1 MSGATTIPGYFFVS
15 FAIGIGLFIGIVRSI
30 PDAHLHV
37 IACDVGQGD
46 AILLS
51 SQSSQVLID
60 GGPDSKVLDCL
71 SRHIPFW
78 DRTLE
83 VMILTHPQA
92 DHLNGLVDVLDR
104 FAVEQVIV
112 NGVVN
117 DTAGFRAFQD
127 AVFTEGAAI
136 HLPSR
141 GDVIRVGE
149 MQLSVLW
156 PSSKAGLA
164 EVWQPET
171 GGAILGAATYQGDI
185 NETSIVSRL
194 SYGDFDALFVGDMG
208 FSTEE
213 ALVASGVLG
222 KVEFLKVGHHGSKYA
237 SSAEFLDAVGPAL
250 GVISVGGQNR
260 FGHPTPETLMRLD
273 QIRAQI
279 LRTDISGDVE
289 VVSDGNRYWVVK

>member
-1 MSGATTIPGYFFVS
+1 MSGATRIPGYIFVS
-15 FAIGIGLFIGIVRSI
+15 FAVGIGLFVGIVRSF
-30 PDAHLHV
+30 PDQYAHV

-46 AILLS
+46 AIVLS
-51 SQSSQVLID
+51 YRSSQVLID

-92 DHLNGLVDVLDR
+92 DHMNGLVDVLDR
-104 FAVEQVIV
+104 FTVEQVIV

-127 AVFTEGAAI
+127 AVFKEGAVI
-136 HLPSR
+136 YLPSR
-141 GDVIRVGE
+141 GDVIRIGE

-156 PSSKAGLA
+156 PNSQVGLA

-222 KVEFLKVGHHGSKYA
+222 KVELLKVGHHGSKYA
-237 SSAEFLDAVGPAL
+237 SSAEFLDTVHPAL
-250 GVISVGGQNR
+250 GVISVGAQNR
-260 FGHPTPETLMRLD
+260 FGHPTQETLMRLD
-273 QIRAQI
+273 QIGARI
-279 LRTDISGDVE
+279 LRTDVSGDVE
-289 VVSDGNRYWVVK
+289 VDSDGNKYWVVN

>member
-1 MSGATTIPGYFFVS
+1 MSVARIPGYFFVS
-15 FAIGIGLFIGIVRSI
+15 FAIGIGLFVGIIRSF
-30 PDAHLHV
+30 PDQYVHV
-37 IACDVGQGD
+37 VTCDVGQGD
-46 AILLS
+46 AIVVS
-51 SQSSQVLID
+51 YRSSQVLID

-92 DHLNGLVDVLDR
+92 DHMNGLVEVLDR

-127 AVFTEGAAI
+127 AVFTEGASI

-141 GDVIRVGE
+141 GDVIRIE
-149 MQLSVLW
+149 ELELSILW

-164 EVWQPET
+164 EVWQAET
-171 GGAILGAATYQGDI
+171 GGAILGAATYQGDL
-185 NETSIVSRL
+185 NETTIVTRL
-194 SYGDFDALFVGDMG
+194 SYGDFDALFVGDIG

-213 ALVASGVLG
+213 ALVADGVLG
-222 KVEFLKVGHHGSKYA
+222 KVELLKVGHHGSKYA
-237 SSAEFLDAVGPAL
+237 SSAEFLNAVRPAL
-250 GVISVGGQNR
+250 GVISVGAQNR
-260 FGHPTPETLMRLD
+260 FGHPTQETLMRLD
-273 QIRAQI
+273 QVGARI
-279 LRTDISGDVE
+279 LRTDVSGDVE
-289 VVSDGNRYWVVK
+289 VDTDGNKYWVVN

>member
-1 MSGATTIPGYFFVS
+1 MSGANPIPRIIFLI
-15 FAIGIGLFIGIVRSI
+15 FAIGIGLFFGIIRSL
-30 PDAHLHV
+30 PDQYAHV

-71 SRHIPFW
+71 SQHIPFW

-83 VMILTHPQA
+83 VVVLTHPQA
-92 DHLNGLVDVLDR
+92 DHMNGLVDVLDR

-127 AVFTEGAAI
+127 AVFKEGASI

-141 GDVIRVGE
+141 GDIIRIGE
-149 MQLSVLW
+149 FELSVLW
-156 PSSKAGLA
+156 PGNQVGLA

-171 GGAILGAATYQGDI
+171 GGTILGAATHQGDI
-185 NETSIVSRL
+185 NETSIVTRL
-194 SYGDFDALFVGDMG
+194 TYGDFDALFVGDIG

-213 ALVASGVLG
+213 ALVADGVLG
-222 KVEFLKVGHHGSKYA
+222 KVELLKVGHHGSKYA
-237 SSAEFLDAVGPAL
+237 SSAEFLDAVHPAL
-250 GVISVGGQNR
+250 GIISVGAQNR
-260 FGHPTPETLMRLD
+260 FGHPTQETLMRLD
-273 QIRAQI
+273 QVGARI

-289 VVSDGNRYWVVK
+289 VDSDGKKYWVAN